1 MELQAIALGY
11 LRLLVRLKLTVDF
24 VSEGLD

>member
-11 LRLLVRLKLTVDF
+11 LRLLVRLRPTDDF
-24 VSEGLD
+24 VCEGLD